1 MKKHAVLVLA
11 LAAASA
17 SALPAAVDPFYQS
30 LLRDGQHAFDR
41 KDYAAAARDLRLAC
55 FGMLDEPKPLADCLA
70 RLALAQD
77 RLDDAEGFRSTF
89 QRLAEL
95 EDRFKAYS
103 QGTIVPE
110 LRTALEARV
119 AVRIPAATLEGIP
132 AFRAVKAPA
141 AQAGSAAGPSEAQ
154 RKALI
159 RARLILSEQK
169 PGKDELEEAF
179 RISREVADAQA
190 DLKEAHHLAAEAAY
204 RLRRWKEALQY
215 FRSGGDPGEGQ
226 PDRLFYMAVTLY
238 ESGDAT
244 AAAAAMK
251 RALPNLQR
259 TSYVDSYSQKILGAG
274 VQ

>member
-11 LAAASA
+11 LVAATVSA
-17 SALPAAVDPFYQS
+17 APAAVDPFYQG

-41 KDYAAAARDLRLAC
+41 NDYAAAARDLRLAC
-55 FGMLDEPKPLADCLA
+55 FGMLDDPQPLADCLV

-77 RLDDAEGFRSTF
+77 RLDDAEGFRGTF
-89 QRLAEL
+89 QRLVEL
-95 EDRFKAYS
+95 EDRFKAYT
-103 QGTIVPE
+103 QGTLAPE
-110 LRTALEARV
+110 LRTTLEARL
-119 AVRIPAATLEGIP
+119 AARIPAATLAGIP
-132 AFRAVKAPA
+132 AFRTIKAPA
-141 AQAGSAAGPSEAQ
+141 AQAGPAAGPSETE

-169 PGKDELEEAF
+169 PGKEELEEAF
-179 RISREVADAQA
+179 RISRQVADTHA
-190 DLKEAHHLAAEAAY
+190 DLKEAHHLAAEASY

-215 FRSGGDPGEGQ
+215 FRSGGDPGESQ

-238 ESGDAT
+238 ESGDAAG
-244 AAAAAMK
+244 AATAMK

-259 TSYVDSYSQKILGAG
+259 TSYVDSYSQKILGAA